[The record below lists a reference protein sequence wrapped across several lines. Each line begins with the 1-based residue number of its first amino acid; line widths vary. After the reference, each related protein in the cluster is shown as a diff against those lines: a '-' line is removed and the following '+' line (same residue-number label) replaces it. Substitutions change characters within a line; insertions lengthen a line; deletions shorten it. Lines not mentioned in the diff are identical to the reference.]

1 MPSVSE
7 DQAKKALWSSSVCSP
22 PQFPLNTFAIPEKLV
37 YFCGFQSYIQEKK
50 KHDVFKDLPVVKHLT
65 RGLGCRAFDLRASP
79 ILCS

>member
-37 YFCGFQSYIQEKK
+37 YFCGFQSYI
-50 KHDVFKDLPVVKHLT
+50 
-65 RGLGCRAFDLRASP
+65 
-79 ILCS
+79 